1 MHLDDELIQRLV
13 HGELVTRDEA
23 VATRHLDSCAGC
35 RLRVAEAEREEG
47 QIFELL
53 RQLDHPLPDV
63 TADEIADRACEDA
76 WTDSASRISDRA
88 SDVASIDGTVR
99 RRPASRSRGAPRWSG
114 GTSTWVRWAAGLILL
129 LAAASV
135 AYAVPD
141 SPVRAWVSRVMGL
154 GNGVTPRPQRSAR
167 ATRAAP
173 GSAGIAVAPSD
184 RFTIRFITAQKNG
197 TATVSLTNGSE
208 ITISALDGA
217 AAFTSGVD
225 RLTIDNAASETSY
238 EIHLPR
244 GAHWVEILVA
254 DRTLLLKRGDQVI
267 TSAGADSGGH
277 YVLPLTSAASR

>member
-1 MHLDDELIQRLV
+1 MHLDDELIQRLI

-23 VATRHLDSCAGC
+23 VATRHIDSCAGC
-35 RLRVAEAEREEG
+35 RLRVAAAEREEG

-53 RQLDHPLPDV
+53 RQIDHPIPYV
-63 TADEIADRACEDA
+63 ASDEIADRAREDA
-76 WTDSASRISDRA
+76 WTDTASGISDPA
-88 SDVASIDGTVR
+88 SAVASIDETVS
-99 RRPASRSRGAPRWSG
+99 RRPASWSRGAARWSG
-114 GTSTWVRWAAGLILL
+114 GTSTWVRWAAGIILL

-135 AYAVPD
+135 AYAVPG
-141 SPVRAWVSRVMGL
+141 SPVRAWVSRVVGL
-154 GNGVTPRPQRSAR
+154 GDDATSLPQRGAR

-173 GSAGIAVAPSD
+173 ASAGIAVAPSD
-184 RFTIRFITAQKNG
+184 RFTIRFTTAQKKG

-208 ITISALDGA
+208 ITISALGGA

-254 DRTLLLKRGDQVI
+254 DRRLLLKRGDQVI

-277 YVLPLTSAASR
+277 YVLPLASAASR